1 MTLTQVCSQKEL
13 WGSRP
18 LKKNSDV
25 ASIDEHPNNDFELTG
40 T

>member
-1 MTLTQVCSQKEL
+1 MTLTQVCSQKEF

-18 LKKNSDV
+18 LKKYSDV
-25 ASIDEHPNNDFELTG
+25 ASIDEYPNNDFELIG